1 MSHSPVDRPRI
12 EAAVLEILAAV
23 GDDPGRPGLH
33 DTPRR
38 VAEAYAEFF
47 SGTGTDATELVRAS
61 SVLAE
66 PGQLGEV
73 VVVRDVQF
81 RSVCEHHLLPF
92 LGVAHVAYV
101 PGASIVGLGSVPR
114 VVDALASRPQLQEKL
129 GEEIADAFDEGL
141 SPTGVLV
148 VLEAVHGCVTT
159 RGPRQTQSST
169 VTLASRGSLGD
180 AAARTEAMAL
190 IGAPRG

>member
-61 SVLAE
+61 SVPAE

-180 AAARTEAMAL
+180 AAARAEAMAL